1 MASRSLF
8 KRLYDPPEALE
19 LVSKR
24 INGGLV
30 SRILADGSIPVN
42 IEDLAGRLIA
52 ENIYS
57 PRPLPW
63 YPRSLVD
70 GCAVRS
76 VDVSGAFEDR
86 PVELRYAGRVRIG
99 ERPVRGLERGECW
112 EVDTGGWV
120 PWGADAVVPIEYV
133 KGPSNGYVKIE
144 RGATPGSG
152 IALPAS
158 DVATGDQIVT
168 RGTPGDPIIVAALA
182 SIGIRRVKAT
192 RKVKVSVFS
201 TGDELVEPGIDPG
214 EVKIFD
220 SNRFQIIVKL
230 RSLGYDV
237 VDLGIIGDDIEEVED
252 AIIRAVGE
260 GSDIIIASGGT
271 SAGIDDVVYRALQR
285 RGEIVVHGLRIKPGK
300 PTILGIAGVDRLFIG
315 LPGNPR
321 SAENVMDRVVIPLI
335 SRLGLPVYPPQQA
348 RVKARV
354 TSQLPVE
361 RGRHTLI
368 PVALVG
374 SEEDLAAFIVAKD
387 SYMIA
392 SYPKADG
399 LTVVEAGTHTPP
411 QAGSIIDVTVFKPVK
426 PTAIALTDSILSR
439 HASEEIHVKVLYIPT
454 STPEDV
460 IKLLPE
466 TSNVYVIASIEG
478 LEAAGINYSVIRRHK
493 RDIILLKRRGNCSKT
508 AVFTP
513 YSNIAIGEL
522 RDVNHL
528 IVPAPRAETALILV
542 KQGYVDCAVLPSDL
556 IGGIND
562 GMDKI
567 KVGEEEVVLARLG

>member
-1 MASRSLF
+1 MVSRSLF
-8 KRLYDPPEALE
+8 KKLHEPSEALQ
-19 LVSKR
+19 LVSSHLATS
-24 INGGLV
+24 LV
-30 SRILADGSIPVN
+30 DRLLADGSIPVN
-42 IEDLAGRLIA
+42 IEDLTGRLIA

-76 VDVSGAFEDR
+76 IDVSGAFEDR
-86 PVELRYAGRVRIG
+86 PVKLKYAGRIKIG
-99 ERPVRGLERGECW
+99 EKPIRGLREEECW

-133 KGPSNGYVKIE
+133 KGPYDGYVSIE

-158 DVATGDQIVT
+158 DTASGDQIVV

-182 SIGIRRVKAT
+182 SIGIRRVRAT
-192 RKVKVSVFS
+192 RKVKASVFS
-201 TGDELVEPGIDPG
+201 TGDELVEPGTDPG

-237 VDLGIIGDDIEEVED
+237 VDLGIIGDNIDDVED
-252 AIIRAVGE
+252 AIIKAVGE

-285 RGEIVVHGLRIKPGK
+285 RGEIIVHGLRIKPGK

-321 SAENVMDRVVIPLI
+321 SAENVMDRVVIPLL
-335 SRLGLPVYPPQQA
+335 SRLGLPVYPPQQSKTRA
-348 RVKARV
+348 VI
-354 TSQLPVE
+354 TSQVPVE
-361 RGRHTLI
+361 RGRHTLTPI
-368 PVALVG
+368 ALVG
-374 SEEDLAAFIVAKD
+374 EENNMAGFIVAKD

-399 LTVVEAGTHTPP
+399 FILVEAGTHTPP
-411 QAGSIIDVTVFKPVK
+411 QPGSMVDVTVFRPIR
-426 PTAIALTDSILSR
+426 PTIIALTDSALTR
-439 HASEEIHVKVLYIPT
+439 WASESTGARILYVPT

-460 IKLLPE
+460 LSLLPK
-466 TSNVYVIASIEG
+466 TSNIFIITLKDKLGILNNSYSI
-478 LEAAGINYSVIRRHK
+478 IKMHK
-493 RDIILLKRRGNCSKT
+493 RDILIVKNNPKCSRV
-508 AVFTP
+508 AVFVP
-513 YSNIAIGEL
+513 YSDMVRELFRGEEP
-522 RDVNHL
+522 VV
-528 IVPAPRAETALILV
+528 VPAPRAESAIILV
-542 KQGYVDCAVLPSDL
+542 KQGYVDCSVLPSDTT
-556 IGGIND
+556 GID
-562 GMDKI
+562 DDMDKI